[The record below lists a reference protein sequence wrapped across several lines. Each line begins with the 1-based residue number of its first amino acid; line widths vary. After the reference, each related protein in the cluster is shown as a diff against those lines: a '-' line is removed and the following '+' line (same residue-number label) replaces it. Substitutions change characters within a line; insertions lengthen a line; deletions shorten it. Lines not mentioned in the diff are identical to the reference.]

1 VTLSRLSTI
10 SRPPSQALLVRVD
23 FKKPHPQLLL
33 IAGSSDNSI
42 PASLN
47 ESHHAKYK
55 LSPSVTDFKSLQ
67 DELISSLE
75 KKEPGRGSRLPPC
88 MAE

>member
-1 VTLSRLSTI
+1 VTLPRLSTI
-10 SRPPSQALLVRVD
+10 SRPPNHALFVRVD

-47 ESHHAKYK
+47 KSHHAKYK
-55 LSPSVTDFKSLQ
+55 LSPSVTDFKEFAGRDSFHHWAK
-67 DELISSLE
+67 EL
-75 KKEPGRGSRLPPC
+75 GRSSRLRPC